1 MATTTEE
8 LTKRISDELD
18 ATLKLIDD
26 TQRRSIRAV
35 IPGGVWLRAARGC
48 WLIGDLDWAS
58 DLYRRSANSIL
69 IDAQQDGRRQGIY
82 APIAMHVMGSAWM
95 ANDRELLD
103 QVGGTID
110 ESCKTLIQNVDLTPE
125 PLFNATL
132 HLTRIRVAWFTGRG
146 DVLTKTMPDL
156 DRAVRALDRW
166 GQWYWEGERD
176 IHTHSVV
183 KALLERKADAVKAGL
198 VKYDEYLTEQRG
210 ASPTVSELVDE
221 EFISLASTAQDL
233 GIVLPKF
240 DTILLPV
247 R

>member
-26 TQRRSIRAV
+26 TQRRSVRAV

-48 WLIGDLDWAS
+48 WVSGELDWAS
-58 DLYRRSANSIL
+58 DLYRRAANAML
-69 IDAQQDGRRQGIY
+69 VDAQQDGRRQGIY
-82 APIAMHVMGSAWM
+82 APIAMHVLGAAWM
-95 ANDRELLD
+95 SNDRELLD
-103 QVGGTID
+103 RVGNTID

-132 HLTRIRVAWFTGRG
+132 YLTRIRVAWFLGRG
-146 DVLTKTMPDL
+146 DVLQKSMPDL
-156 DRAVRALDRW
+156 DRAVRTLDRW

-176 IHTHSVV
+176 IHTHTVI
-183 KALLERKADAVKAGL
+183 KALLERKPDVVKAGL
-198 VKYDEYLTEQRG
+198 AKYDEYLAEQRG
-210 ASPTVSELVDE
+210 ASPTISELVDE

-233 GIVLPKF
+233 GVLLPKF
-240 DTILLPV
+240 ETGLLPV

>member
-8 LTKRISDELD
+8 LTKRISDEID

-26 TQRRSIRAV
+26 TQRRSVRAV

-48 WLIGDLDWAS
+48 WLAADLDWAA
-58 DLYRRSANSIL
+58 DFYRRAANSIL
-69 IDAQQDGRRQGIY
+69 LDAQQDGRRQGIY
-82 APIAMHVMGSAWM
+82 APIAMHVLGAAWM

-103 QVGGTID
+103 QVGSTID

-132 HLTRIRVAWFTGRG
+132 HLTRIRVAWFLGRG
-146 DVLTKTMPDL
+146 DILQKTIPDL

-176 IHTHSVV
+176 THTHTVV
-183 KALLERKADAVKAGL
+183 KALLDRKADAVKAAL
-198 VKYDEYLTEQRG
+198 VKYDEYLVEQRG
-210 ASPTVSELVDE
+210 ASPTISELVDE
-221 EFISLASTAQDL
+221 EFISFASTAQDL

-240 DTILLPV
+240 GTTLLPV